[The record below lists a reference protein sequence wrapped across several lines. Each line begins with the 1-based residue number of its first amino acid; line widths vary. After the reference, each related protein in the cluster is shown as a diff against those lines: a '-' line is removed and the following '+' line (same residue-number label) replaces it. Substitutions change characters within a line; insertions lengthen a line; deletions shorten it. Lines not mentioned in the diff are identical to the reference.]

1 MSVLSWIIIAG
12 LGLAL
17 VLWIK
22 SKAANSSSM
31 VVTGPG
37 VLKTHDVEAKFRKDG
52 RYLGKLAQSRWSD
65 GQERFSLRLRGLTA
79 DHDGK
84 LRLFRNAD
92 QVSEFDISGSAINF
106 GWKGGIGTSS
116 RKLPEQLGGYTLGV
130 LVQTNYG
137 GVLQMDGLP
146 VGKELGQYYLSNA
159 VDKGD
164 ADGSIILVVATDA
177 PLSDRN
183 LTRLANRA
191 LMAIARTGSP
201 ATNGSGDYAVAFS
214 TAPSVRRTA
223 QRRNSVSKLS
233 ELPNNLV
240 SPLFEAAM
248 EASEEAIYN
257 ALLAAVTTVGYKG
270 TIEALPLDRLTEI
283 IGQSAHHKTGSD

>member
-106 GWKGGIGTSS
+106 GWKGKSSDAIPQFEIGDQV
-116 RKLPEQLGGYTLGV
+116 RV
-130 LVQTNYG
+130 
-137 GVLQMDGLP
+137 D
-146 VGKELGQYYLSNA
+146 VGAMSL
-159 VDKGD
+159 
-164 ADGSIILVVATDA
+164 VATVEPD
-177 PLSDRN
+177 
-183 LTRLANRA
+183 
-191 LMAIARTGSP
+191 
-201 ATNGSGDYAVAFS
+201 
-214 TAPSVRRTA
+214 
-223 QRRNSVSKLS
+223 
-233 ELPNNLV
+233 
-240 SPLFEAAM
+240 
-248 EASEEAIYN
+248 
-257 ALLAAVTTVGYKG
+257 
-270 TIEALPLDRLTEI
+270 
-283 IGQSAHHKTGSD
+283 